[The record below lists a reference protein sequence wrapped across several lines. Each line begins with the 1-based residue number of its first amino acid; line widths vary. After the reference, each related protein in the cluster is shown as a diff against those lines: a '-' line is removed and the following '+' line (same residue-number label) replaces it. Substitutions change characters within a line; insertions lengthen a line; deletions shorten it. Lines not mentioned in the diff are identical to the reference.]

1 MTWIRPTRDTS
12 STALPPVHTSLAW
25 LPCHCPPLLCVHV
38 LLLVHT
44 GVYVFFFFF
53 FAVCVSLC
61 VHLFS
66 IGVLSLKIVSL
77 RFTAF
82 DFPPTIWFHASII
95 STRSKGKQNT
105 CNLHAVISADKSEGF
120 LLFVCLCYFS
130 HQIEML
136 LWLCILIVTVSDTK
150 EKAGRG
156 EKSMRNEQ

>member
-1 MTWIRPTRDTS
+1 MCS
-12 STALPPVHTSLAW
+12 
-25 LPCHCPPLLCVHV
+25 
-38 LLLVHT
+38 
-44 GVYVFFFFF
+44 FFFF

-120 LLFVCLCYFS
+120 LLFVCLFVLFFTSNWNFALVVHINSYCIWYKGESWKRRKINEKWTVRAKSFRGNKWLSLYCSIRIDFS
-130 HQIEML
+130 FSEF
-136 LWLCILIVTVSDTK
+136 TVFQSISTQHYSHCLD
-150 EKAGRG
+150 
-156 EKSMRNEQ
+156 